1 MLPLALCS
9 ELTYVVSAS
18 LDIAWSCCLE
28 LLPGSFI
35 SASDFFGFFE
45 CEVVC
50 FGDTFLS
57 HGVRINAEHERVC
70 QIVRFGQLATV
81 LNQQLS
87 LCQEIIEGSS
97 VLLYVSEI
105 EVVKYVVGLG
115 FHMLFAS
122 LPVFVEFLFFTAQA
136 PSVEQV

>member
-1 MLPLALCS
+1 M
-9 ELTYVVSAS
+9 
-18 LDIAWSCCLE
+18 
-28 LLPGSFI
+28 LPGSFI
-35 SASDFFGFFE
+35 SASDFFE
-45 CEVVC
+45 CEVVSL
-50 FGDTFLS
+50 GDTFLS
-57 HGVRINAEHERVC
+57 HGVRINAEHERVSH
-70 QIVRFGQLATV
+70 IVGFGQVATV

-115 FHMLFAS
+115 FHMLFVS
-122 LPVFVEFLFFTAQA
+122 LPVFVEFLFFKAQV